1 MTQPRFHRPIP
12 LADLDSLG
20 EKSDPVTR
28 SETSHATAALLLGDA
43 DGHRD
48 EAATRRFIELADDIG
63 LEVIAEMWSSAPA
76 VSAPGALWRLYAL
89 REWIHTAPRET
100 AQLFSEGQRRI
111 TDGLGLS
118 EILAG
123 VELPAGPDEVAR
135 AIDEILA
142 GAFRG
147 DVVIALLRAAAFV
160 GMCAEGTADAEGT
173 AGAEGSGDAETGTR
187 LRQLAK
193 DLQDAAVSHRRG
205 GLD

>member
-12 LADLDSLG
+12 LADLDSVSDT
-20 EKSDPVTR
+20 SDPVTR
-28 SETSHATAALLLGDA
+28 SETSHATAALLLGDSS
-43 DGHRD
+43 GQRD
-48 EAATRRFIELADDIG
+48 EAATKRFVELADDIG
-63 LEVIAEMWSSAPA
+63 LEVIAEMWSAAPA

-89 REWIHTAPRET
+89 REWILTTPREL
-100 AQLFSEGQRRI
+100 ADMFSAGQARM
-111 TDGLGLS
+111 TDGLGLDD
-118 EILAG
+118 ILAG

-160 GMCAEGTADAEGT
+160 GMCAEGTDRSET
-173 AGAEGSGDAETGTR
+173 ATR
-187 LRQLAK
+187 LRQFAK
-193 DLQDAAVSHRRG
+193 DLKDAAIAHRHG

>member
-12 LADLDSLG
+12 LADLDSISDT
-20 EKSDPVTR
+20 SDPVTR
-28 SETSHATAALLLGDA
+28 SETSHATAALLLGDSR
-43 DGHRD
+43 GQRD
-48 EAATRRFIELADDIG
+48 EAATKRFVELADDIG
-63 LEVIAEMWSSAPA
+63 LEVIAEMWSAAPA

-89 REWIHTAPRET
+89 REWILTAPREL
-100 AQLFSEGQRRI
+100 ADRFSAGQRRM
-111 TDGLGLS
+111 TDGLGLDD
-118 EILAG
+118 ILAG

-160 GMCAEGTADAEGT
+160 GMCAEGTDD
-173 AGAEGSGDAETGTR
+173 SETSTR
-187 LRQLAK
+187 LRQFAK
-193 DLQDAAVSHRRG
+193 DLKDAAISHRHG

>member
-1 MTQPRFHRPIP
+1 MTQPRFHRPVP
-12 LADLDSLG
+12 LADLDSFSDS
-20 EKSDPVTR
+20 SDPVAR

-43 DGHRD
+43 QGRRD
-48 EAATRRFIELADDIG
+48 EDATKRFVELADDIG
-63 LEVIAEMWSSAPA
+63 LEVIAEMWSAAPA

-89 REWIHTAPRET
+89 REWIHTAPREL
-100 AQLFSEGQRRI
+100 AEMFADGQRSMAG
-111 TDGLGLS
+111 GLGLD

-160 GMCAEGTADAEGT
+160 GMCAEGTD
-173 AGAEGSGDAETGTR
+173 SAETRSR

-193 DLQDAAVSHRRG
+193 DLKDAAVSHRHG

>member
-1 MTQPRFHRPIP
+1 MTQRPFHRPIP
-12 LADLDSLG
+12 LADLESLSG
-20 EKSDPVTR
+20 STDPVTR
-28 SETSHATAALLLGDA
+28 SETSHATAALLLGDVH
-43 DGHRD
+43 GHRD
-48 EAATRRFIELADDIG
+48 EAATRRFVELTEDIG

-89 REWIHTAPRET
+89 REWIRTQPRELSDMFAT
-100 AQLFSEGQRRI
+100 GQRQLTEGI
-111 TDGLGLS
+111 GMD

-123 VELPAGPDEVAR
+123 VEIPAGPAEVAR

-160 GMCAEGTADAEGT
+160 RLCA
-173 AGAEGSGDAETGTR
+173 AGAVSEDVRAR
-187 LRQLAK
+187 LEQLSR
-193 DLQDAAVSHRRG
+193 DLRDAALSRRNG

>member
-1 MTQPRFHRPIP
+1 M
-12 LADLDSLG
+12 ADPDSV
-20 EKSDPVTR
+20 SASNDPVTR
-28 SETSHATAALLLGDA
+28 SETSHATAALLLGDSL
-43 DGHRD
+43 GRRD
-48 EAATRRFIELADDIG
+48 EAATKRFVELADDIG
-63 LEVIAEMWSSAPA
+63 LEVIAEMWSAAPA

-89 REWIHTAPRET
+89 REWILTAPREL
-100 AQLFSEGQRRI
+100 ADMFSAGQRRM
-111 TDGLGLS
+111 TDGLGLD

-160 GMCAEGTADAEGT
+160 GMCAEGTDSSET
-173 AGAEGSGDAETGTR
+173 ATR
-187 LRQLAK
+187 LRQFAK
-193 DLQDAAVSHRRG
+193 DLKDAAISHRHG

>member
-12 LADLDSLG
+12 LADPDSV
-20 EKSDPVTR
+20 SASNDPVTR
-28 SETSHATAALLLGDA
+28 SETSHATAALLLGDSL
-43 DGHRD
+43 GRRD
-48 EAATRRFIELADDIG
+48 EAATKRFVELADDIG
-63 LEVIAEMWSSAPA
+63 LEVIAEMWSAAPA

-89 REWIHTAPRET
+89 REWILTAPREL
-100 AQLFSEGQRRI
+100 ADMFSAGQRRM
-111 TDGLGLS
+111 TDGLGLD

-160 GMCAEGTADAEGT
+160 GMCAEGTDSSET
-173 AGAEGSGDAETGTR
+173 ATR
-187 LRQLAK
+187 LRQFAK
-193 DLQDAAVSHRRG
+193 DLKDAAISHRHG

>member
-12 LADLDSLG
+12 LADLDSISDT
-20 EKSDPVTR
+20 SDPVTR
-28 SETSHATAALLLGDA
+28 SETSHATAALLLGDSR
-43 DGHRD
+43 GQRD
-48 EAATRRFIELADDIG
+48 EAATKRFVELADDIG
-63 LEVIAEMWSSAPA
+63 LEVIAEMWSAAPA

-89 REWIHTAPRET
+89 REWILTSPREL
-100 AQLFSEGQRRI
+100 ADMFSAGQRRM
-111 TDGLGLS
+111 TDGLGLDD
-118 EILAG
+118 ILAG

-160 GMCAEGTADAEGT
+160 GMCAEGTD
-173 AGAEGSGDAETGTR
+173 SAETATR
-187 LRQLAK
+187 LRQFAK
-193 DLQDAAVSHRRG
+193 DLKDAAISHRHG

>member
-12 LADLDSLG
+12 LADLDSVSAT
-20 EKSDPVTR
+20 SDPVAR
-28 SETSHATAALLLGDA
+28 SETSHATAALLLGDSSGA
-43 DGHRD
+43 RD
-48 EAATRRFIELADDIG
+48 EVATKRFVELADDIG
-63 LEVIAEMWSSAPA
+63 LEVIAEMWSAAPA

-89 REWIHTAPRET
+89 REWILTAPREL
-100 AQLFSEGQRRI
+100 ADMFAAGQSRMS
-111 TDGLGLS
+111 DGFGLD

-142 GAFRG
+142 GVFRG

-160 GMCAEGTADAEGT
+160 GLCAEGTASADST
-173 AGAEGSGDAETGTR
+173 ASPESATR
-187 LRQLAK
+187 LRQFAQ
-193 DLQDAAVSHRRG
+193 DLKDAAISHRHG

>member
-1 MTQPRFHRPIP
+1 MTQRRLHRPVP
-12 LADLDSLG
+12 LADLDSVG
-20 EKSDPVTR
+20 ASDDPVAR

-48 EAATRRFIELADDIG
+48 EAATKRFIELADDIG
-63 LEVIAEMWSSAPA
+63 FEVIAEMWSAAPA

-89 REWIHTAPRET
+89 RQWIRTSPRE
-100 AQLFSEGQRRI
+100 LSEMFSDGQRRI
-111 TDGLGLS
+111 DQGIGYE

-160 GMCAEGTADAEGT
+160 GICAEGSSDKDA
-173 AGAEGSGDAETGTR
+173 STR
-187 LRQLAK
+187 LRRLSQ
-193 DLQDAAVSHRRG
+193 DLTDAAVAHRRG
-205 GLD
+205 GLS

>member
-12 LADLDSLG
+12 LADLDSISDT
-20 EKSDPVTR
+20 SDPVTR
-28 SETSHATAALLLGDA
+28 SETSHATAALLLGDSR
-43 DGHRD
+43 GQRD
-48 EAATRRFIELADDIG
+48 EAATKRFVELADDIG
-63 LEVIAEMWSSAPA
+63 LEVIAEMWSAAPA

-89 REWIHTAPRET
+89 REWILTAPREL
-100 AQLFSEGQRRI
+100 ADMFSTGQRRM
-111 TDGLGLS
+111 TDGLGLD

-147 DVVIALLRAAAFV
+147 DVVIALLRPAAFV
-160 GMCAEGTADAEGT
+160 GMCAEGADD
-173 AGAEGSGDAETGTR
+173 SETVTR
-187 LRQLAK
+187 LRQFAK
-193 DLQDAAVSHRRG
+193 DLKDAAISHRHG

>member
-12 LADLDSLG
+12 LADLDSVTAT
-20 EKSDPVTR
+20 SDPVAR
-28 SETSHATAALLLGDA
+28 SETSHATAALLLGDSR
-43 DGHRD
+43 GQRD
-48 EAATRRFIELADDIG
+48 EAATKRFVELADDIG
-63 LEVIAEMWSSAPA
+63 LEVIAEMWSAAPA

-89 REWIHTAPRET
+89 REWILTAPRELAEMFAT
-100 AQLFSEGQRRI
+100 GQRRM
-111 TDGLGLS
+111 TAEGLGLD

-160 GMCAEGTADAEGT
+160 GMCAEGTADSEA
-173 AGAEGSGDAETGTR
+173 ATR
-187 LRQLAK
+187 LRQFAK
-193 DLQDAAVSHRRG
+193 DLKDAAVSHRHG

>member
-1 MTQPRFHRPIP
+1 MTQRQFHRPVP
-12 LADLDSLG
+12 LADLDSVG
-20 EKSDPVTR
+20 AADDPVAR

-43 DGHRD
+43 DGNRD
-48 EAATRRFIELADDIG
+48 EAATKRFIELADDIG
-63 LEVIAEMWSSAPA
+63 FEVIAEMWSAAPA

-89 REWIHTAPRET
+89 RQWIKSSPRELSE
-100 AQLFSEGQRRI
+100 LFSDGQRRI
-111 TDGLGLS
+111 DQGIGYD

-160 GMCAEGTADAEGT
+160 GICAEGTDDKDK
-173 AGAEGSGDAETGTR
+173 GAR
-187 LRQLAK
+187 LRQFSQ
-193 DLQDAAVSHRRG
+193 DLSDAAVAHRRG